1 MYVETSYPRLNKEK
15 ARLVSPDLA
24 KSYSCLDF
32 YYHMYGDHVNRLNV
46 YLRTKSNDVL
56 IWTVSKNQGDTWK
69 RAQVPLVSS
78 ARSFQVCWVGMMV
91 CLLRLLCLQIFV
103 LYTSTV
109 YALCCLLQYL

>member
-46 YLRTKSNDVL
+46 FVRTKSNDVL